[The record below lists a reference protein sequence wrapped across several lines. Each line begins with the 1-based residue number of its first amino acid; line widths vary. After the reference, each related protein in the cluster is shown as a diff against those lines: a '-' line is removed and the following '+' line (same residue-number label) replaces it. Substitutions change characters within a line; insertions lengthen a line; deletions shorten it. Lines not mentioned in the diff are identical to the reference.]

1 MGLLLH
7 RQNAELETLNAN
19 IQTEK
24 EHLREQNTHLTLR
37 LEAVAQPPTPVHG
50 INADTPLD
58 LMLNVL
64 QKLILVNKHAL
75 ALCAPVFTAVTDTA
89 AVPWYPP
96 ARLHL
101 LHHAGVDVE
110 AAYGSCA
117 ASQIWMFHMASWSL
131 SACAANTSTPGIL
144 LCASG

>member
-1 MGLLLH
+1 MLLH

-37 LEAVAQPPTPVHG
+37 LEAVAQPPEPVHG

-64 QKLILVNKHAL
+64 QKLILVSNSAPAL
-75 ALCAPVFTAVTDTA
+75 FAPILTVIIRIDTA
-89 AVPWYPP
+89 ATHAVPWHAP
-96 ARLHL
+96 ARLH
-101 LHHAGVDVE
+101 
-110 AAYGSCA
+110 
-117 ASQIWMFHMASWSL
+117 
-131 SACAANTSTPGIL
+131 
-144 LCASG
+144 

>member
-1 MGLLLH
+1 MITQTSVCVSWHAHANRSGNACSKNNGTLQNKIYLGECVLLILSVLLH

-24 EHLREQNTHLTLR
+24 EHLREQNTHLTQR

-64 QKLILVNKHAL
+64 QKLIMVSNFTITLFAPKLTMVDKHRHQQIGTPCRVKQL
-75 ALCAPVFTAVTDTA
+75 ACHR
-89 AVPWYPP
+89 Y
-96 ARLHL
+96 
-101 LHHAGVDVE
+101 
-110 AAYGSCA
+110 
-117 ASQIWMFHMASWSL
+117 
-131 SACAANTSTPGIL
+131 
-144 LCASG
+144 

>member
-1 MGLLLH
+1 MFLTMSVLLH

-24 EHLREQNTHLTLR
+24 EHLREQNTHLTQR

-64 QKLILVNKHAL
+64 QKLILVSS
-75 ALCAPVFTAVTDTA
+75 FMVTLFA
-89 AVPWYPP
+89 AAKLTV
-96 ARLHL
+96 
-101 LHHAGVDVE
+101 AGE
-110 AAYGSCA
+110 HIYN
-117 ASQIWMFHMASWSL
+117 H
-131 SACAANTSTPGIL
+131 
-144 LCASG
+144 